1 MAPQFDFVPL
11 LPQDFER
18 LAMWLSR
25 PHVQPWFYER
35 AVDEAFVAEH
45 YAPVAAE
52 QTSKRGFLIAVDGV
66 EIGYIETYRGDD
78 HEDFFSALEVTPS
91 GTAGVD
97 VLIGEP
103 ALLGRHLGSS
113 AIATFT
119 TDVVFLDEAVERA
132 VAAPQAR
139 NLRSVG
145 AFRRAGYDVIAEL
158 DVPGDDFPVAVM
170 QCLRPDQA

>member
-11 LPQDFER
+11 LPSDFGR

-45 YAPVAAE
+45 YGSVAAKT
-52 QTSKRGFLIAVDGV
+52 TSKCGFVIAVDGI
-66 EIGYIETYRGDD
+66 EIGYIETYRGED
-78 HEDFFSALEVTPS
+78 HEDFFRALEVSPS
-91 GTAGVD
+91 GVAGVD
-97 VLIGEP
+97 ILIGEP
-103 ALLGRHLGSS
+103 ALLGRHVGSS

-119 TDVVFLDEAVERA
+119 ADVVFLQREVERA

-145 AFRRAGYDVIAEL
+145 AFRRAGYAVIAEL

-170 QCLRPDQA
+170 QCERPAQA